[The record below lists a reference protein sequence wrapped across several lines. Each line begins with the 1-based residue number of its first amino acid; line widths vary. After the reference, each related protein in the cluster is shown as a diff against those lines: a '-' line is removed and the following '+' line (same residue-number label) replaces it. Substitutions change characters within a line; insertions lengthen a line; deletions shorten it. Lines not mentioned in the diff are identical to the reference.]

1 MKNKT
6 LAVLSASLLCASASA
21 GTYTWTGA
29 AGDNL
34 YFTAGNWSYD
44 DGAGNVT
51 SPAATAP
58 ARNTTDDIVIATGD
72 AVNYVPGGDWEPKGS
87 TTISNGSSLTQTG
100 GNSWPRIQGPLL
112 LDGGSYDT
120 GSAGQ
125 FRLGATMTVR
135 NGGSFATPKDQAN
148 YNSAGRLV
156 VEQDG
161 VVEIGTTSTSR
172 EWTGAIPVSLSGGT
186 MTVHGVFTSN
196 AGDLY
201 EGGELVMTG
210 EFHPLNGLAV
220 DGTVITCTVYSPQ
233 GADRV
238 VSFASGG
245 LVCTST
251 GFDGFYQNAGVYI
264 DVPAGS
270 TATFTM
276 PVAAANVYAAYF
288 ANGKFRYDGATI
300 SADDFADLFT
310 VEEVDAA
317 HARFKLSN
325 AAPAYAFGAPSA
337 SNVTVSS
344 GTVSATLRKVGEG
357 VGTVVVAYATSAAA
371 IDLANGESLGAAGP
385 EGTVYSKTISGL
397 AAEVEIFYAFGVL
410 GGGEVVAQTAVA
422 SFEPSAYT
430 AKFLGTVS
438 TAANV
443 AANWRDNV
451 VPTSSDTILIAAD
464 CDWGTMAGSANL
476 SLQNWNVTVEGAA
489 LRLNGEVNRTGAAT
503 IRNGSLS
510 ASVFVGSGTPIEVRG
525 SDMVSTTTR
534 GDITRGFYSNGPF
547 FNFHSGD
554 ACSYTYHYNGETA
567 PAEADEFNALFAQG
581 RILVDGAVLTD
592 GSRVSISVDTENST
606 VTATLLESVVEASF
620 EGASTAAVN
629 GLSATLSAAVEVGGG
644 RPLYVL
650 TGSDPANL
658 TATLVAAEAADNTT
672 YTYVAT
678 GAEGTAVYWQFR
690 LGEAADGLLDTTV
703 PQSFFAMAS
712 GNLWTGA
719 LSGLA
724 SVPDNWSKGHVPTA
738 AEPVYVVAEFA
749 HNDLVWDVANATV
762 GSWKQLGDAV
772 VYLNGATN
780 NVLTIAGDAELSG
793 GYWTHSGPAD
803 EPSTILNVAVGGD
816 LTVAAGAAIQTGTG
830 TPNDIA
836 QRSRGYTRAHGPGY
850 VREAGGSF
858 AGEGGHIPAAD
869 FSGVSTYGSILDP
882 LSYGSGGW
890 GDNANYAGGGVI
902 KLAVAGA
909 LTVNGTICSRGFGYP
924 QANEN
929 YIGGAGSG
937 GSINIVAASLSGT
950 GSIDANGGSNGLYGP
965 GGGGRVKVALTGAG
979 EDFTGFSGTIEALGG
994 SFQNNTQ
1001 ATTYDITPAAAG
1013 TVCLSTAA
1021 DTEPTVRVHNV
1032 WRYGNAEAEW
1042 RVATDPDA
1050 VPSATHL
1057 PAMQDA
1063 DSPAA
1068 LRGTRWEL
1076 SGHGALRLTADA
1088 RLLSLSL
1095 AATNGSQRVY
1105 TDGHVLTVKELAV
1118 AGAAKRAGRYTAADL
1133 PNVIVGTGAIV
1144 VDVMPIVIMVR

>member
-1 MKNKT
+1 MKTKL
-6 LAVLSASLLCASASA
+6 LALSALLLGCAFANA

-29 AGDNL
+29 AGDGL
-34 YFTAGNWSYD
+34 YFTAGNWDYTD
-44 DGAGNVT
+44 AGGATT
-51 SPAATAP
+51 SPAATSPGNSVA
-58 ARNTTDDIVIATGD
+58 DDIVISGEN
-72 AVNYVPGGDWEPKGS
+72 VVVEYVPGGDWNMRGMI
-87 TTISNGSSLTQTG
+87 TISGGARLVQTTG
-100 GNSWPRIQGPLL
+100 GNYATISGTMI
-112 LDGGSYDT
+112 LDGGAYDAGTCT
-120 GSAGQ
+120 G
-125 FRLGATMTVR
+125 LTL
-135 NGGSFATPKDQAN
+135 N
-148 YNSAGRLV
+148 GRLKV
-156 VEQDG
+156 YD
-161 VVEIGTTSTSR
+161 
-172 EWTGAIPVSLSGGT
+172 
-186 MTVHGVFTSN
+186 
-196 AGDLY
+196 
-201 EGGELVMTG
+201 GGELAANVALGRGSASVLELHGGVVPVYTGNYFLANYPNDIYDGGTFTLTG
-210 EFHPLNGLAV
+210 ELQPPAG
-220 DGTVITCTVYSPQ
+220 DRTWEGTQWICKMFSPRGAGVHTFRSGSLTTTTTSYS
-233 GADRV
+233 GY
-238 VSFASGG
+238 
-245 LVCTST
+245 
-251 GFDGFYQNAGVYI
+251 YQNNSCINIPSDSTASFTWNYKASEIYSKLWSGNSPRFRY
-264 DVPAGS
+264 AGS
-270 TATFTM
+270 TLTQDEFETIFECIDNGGKAPCTFRLAAVSPYGITSPSATDVGETS
-276 PVAAANVYAAYF
+276 
-288 ANGKFRYDGATI
+288 ATI
-300 SADDFADLFT
+300 SAFVSNTEEEARVYALWGAAAAATDDLSAWDHAESVGAAVAETTFT
-310 VEEVDAA
+310 
-317 HARFKLSN
+317 KSLSGLTTDV
-325 AAPAYAFGAPSA
+325 PVYYAFAIVTNGA
-337 SNVTVSS
+337 V
-344 GTVSATLRKVGEG
+344 
-357 VGTVVVAYATSAAA
+357 AAA
-371 IDLANGESLGAAGP
+371 
-385 EGTVYSKTISGL
+385 
-397 AAEVEIFYAFGVL
+397 
-410 GGGEVVAQTAVA
+410 TAVA

-464 CDWGTMAGSANL
+464 CDWGTMSGSANL

-592 GSRVSISVDTENST
+592 SSRVSISVDTENST

-620 EGASTAAVN
+620 ESASTAAVN
-629 GLSATLSAAVEVGGG
+629 GLSATLSAVVEVGGG

-703 PQSFFAMAS
+703 PQSFFAMES

-724 SVPDNWSKGHVPTA
+724 SVPGNWSKGHVPTA

-749 HNDLVWDVANATV
+749 HNDLEWDVANATV

-858 AGEGGHIPAAD
+858 AGEGGHVPAAD

-924 QANEN
+924 QANEKD
-929 YIGGAGSG
+929 IGGAGSG

-965 GGGGRVKVALTGAG
+965 GSGGRIKVALTGANASFA
-979 EDFTGFSGTIEALGG
+979 DFDGIIEAVGG
-994 SFQNNTQ
+994 SLQNNTQ

-1021 DTEPTVRVHNV
+1021 DTMPTVRVHNE
-1032 WRYGNAEAEW
+1032 WRYGGTEAEW

-1050 VPSATHL
+1050 LPSGTHL
-1057 PAMQDA
+1057 PAMQATDA
-1063 DSPAA
+1063 PAA
-1068 LRGTRWEL
+1068 LKTTRWEL
-1076 SGHGALRLTADA
+1076 SGHGAIRLTADA
-1088 RLLSLSL
+1088 RVASL
-1095 AATNGSQRVY
+1095 ALSNTNGAQRVY
-1105 TDGHVLTVKELAV
+1105 TESHTLTVKEFV
-1118 AGAAKRAGRYTAADL
+1118 VGETRYPIGRYTAAEL
-1133 PNVIVGTGAIV
+1133 PAVVKGTGTV
-1144 VDVMPIVIMVR
+1144 EVEGQGTVILFQ